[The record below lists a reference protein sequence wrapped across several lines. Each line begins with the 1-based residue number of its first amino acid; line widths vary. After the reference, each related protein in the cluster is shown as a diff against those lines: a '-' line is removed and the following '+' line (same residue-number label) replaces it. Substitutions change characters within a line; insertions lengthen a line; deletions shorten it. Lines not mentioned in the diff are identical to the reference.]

1 MKLKIDSEFETLL
14 PPLKKEEVD
23 NLKKS
28 LLVNGC
34 HSPLIAWGDILIDGH
49 NRYKI
54 INSMVTPCHFDV
66 TRMEFNSKEDALVW
80 VIDNQNSR
88 RNSSAIDL
96 VKMKEKKHDI
106 LQRQAKERMSQGGG
120 DKKSGKVNL
129 PYPVE
134 EKGQTR
140 DKMAAEIGISGKT
153 YDALA
158 KVNKKGIPEIVAAV
172 RNKHVGAATAAK
184 IADLSESEQLELMSE
199 GEQEIVKK
207 FNEKQKPKKKGVEKK
222 RNLGRKPDYEVAMKY
237 ARMAVAQLECIY
249 HNHHDRDQ
257 AFDYVIKWINNN
269 RTGRK

>member
-1 MKLKIDSEFETLL
+1 
-14 PPLKKEEVD
+14 
-23 NLKKS
+23 
-28 LLVNGC
+28 
-34 HSPLIAWGDILIDGH
+34 
-49 NRYKI
+49 
-54 INSMVTPCHFDV
+54 
-66 TRMEFNSKEDALVW
+66 
-80 VIDNQNSR
+80 
-88 RNSSAIDL
+88 
-96 VKMKEKKHDI
+96 MKEKKHDI
-106 LQRQAKERMSQGGG
+106 LQKQAKERMTEGKNQHSP
-120 DKKSGKVNL
+120 KVNL
-129 PYPVE
+129 PEGY
-134 EKGQTR
+134 KGQTRDKMAAAVMDYLVEDAKKRQREAIVKGNKTRHEENPPVVETLPQLVKEPPKKARERQKRKPKSDLPVNLPEGNKGDTR